1 MAPTM
6 TMPMGSSPPSMTTDM
21 NPMST
26 GAMSTAS
33 ASMEEMNNGSMA
45 PMAMTFFLSAN
56 TPLFFPSWTPSDTWG
71 HAATCI
77 FLVLLA
83 VIMRILLASKPILE
97 AAVWRPQR
105 GADAHEMLPS
115 DDCCDEDPDRTKEQ
129 QYLIQSREELGG
141 GALRRVL
148 REVKSRSH
156 GPRLASRGLRA
167 LFEMTLAVI
176 GYLLMLAVM
185 TMNIGY
191 FISVVG
197 GIFLGTFLLGD
208 LATNNS
214 LYEEHHC

>member
-6 TMPMGSSPPSMTTDM
+6 TMPMGGSSPSLTTDM
-21 NPMST
+21 NSMST
-26 GAMSTAS
+26 GAMSTTS
-33 ASMEEMNNGSMA
+33 AGMDDMNDGSMA

-56 TPLFFPSWTPSDTWG
+56 TPLFFPSWTPSDPWG

-97 AAVWRPQR
+97 AAVWRPR
-105 GADAHEMLPS
+105 RAADTHEMLPS
-115 DDCCDEDPDRTKEQ
+115 NDCCDEDPDRIKEQ
-129 QYLIQSREELGG
+129 QYLIQSREEARG

-156 GPRLASRGLRA
+156 GPRLASCGLRA

-176 GYLLMLAVM
+176 GYLL
-185 TMNIGY
+185 
-191 FISVVG
+191 
-197 GIFLGTFLLGD
+197 
-208 LATNNS
+208 
-214 LYEEHHC
+214 